1 MQPVAT
7 AMSRADG
14 LAGGSATIEVQGK
27 FFFTGGKKH
36 FVKGVT
42 YGPFAPG
49 ADGTQFPPPA
59 RVAQD
64 FALMAE
70 MGANT
75 ARVFTVPPV
84 WLLDIAG
91 KHGLKV
97 LVGIPWS
104 QHITFLDSPSVQ
116 AEIRRSVLAGVRSC
130 QRHHAVLRLCHR
142 QRDSARHG
150 ALARR
155 RSGAQLPQE
164 PRRRGQGRGSR
175 CAGQLRQLPVDRV
188 PDDRFHRFPLLQRL
202 SPSRGCLPP
211 LHLAAA

>member
-1 MQPVAT
+1 MQSVAT
-7 AMSRADG
+7 AMSPMDRSS
-14 LAGGSATIEVQGK
+14 GGSATIEVQGK

-49 ADGTQFPPPA
+49 ADGTQFPDPA

-84 WLLDIAG
+84 WLLDIAAAKG
-91 KHGLKV
+91 MKV

-104 QHITFLDSPSVQ
+104 QHITFVDSPAVQ

-130 QRHHAVLRLCHR
+130 QRHA
-142 QRDSARHG
+142 AG
-150 ALARR
+150 FAY
-155 RSGAQLPQE
+155 GIGNEMPPE
-164 PRRRGQGRGSR
+164 P
-175 CAGQLRQLPVDRV
+175 
-188 PDDRFHRFPLLQRL
+188 
-202 SPSRGCLPP
+202 
-211 LHLAAA
+211 

>member
-1 MQPVAT
+1 MQSVAT
-7 AMSRADG
+7 AMSPMDRSS
-14 LAGGSATIEVQGK
+14 GGSATIEVQGK

-49 ADGTQFPPPA
+49 TDGTQFPPPE

-64 FALMAE
+64 FALMAA

-91 KHGLKV
+91 KSGLKV

-104 QHITFLDSPSVQ
+104 QHITFLDSSAVQ
-116 AEIRRSVLAGVRSC
+116 SAIRHTVLAGV
-130 QRHHAVLRLCHR
+130 
-142 QRDSARHG
+142 
-150 ALARR
+150 
-155 RSGAQLPQE
+155 
-164 PRRRGQGRGSR
+164 
-175 CAGQLRQLPVDRV
+175 
-188 PDDRFHRFPLLQRL
+188 
-202 SPSRGCLPP
+202 
-211 LHLAAA
+211 